1 MSQEVNIGQMA
12 LAAATAALGGAF
24 TWLWNRLS
32 GVEARL
38 DARITEARKAA
49 TSDTR
54 DIWTALDADRRAAT
68 AARERTLE
76 RLGEMPTKSDIAAL
90 ETRIATMLAHHLP
103 RT

>member
-1 MSQEVNIGQMA
+1 MAQEVNVAQVA

-38 DARITEARKAA
+38 DARISEARKAA
-49 TSDTR
+49 TADNR
-54 DIWTALDADRRAAT
+54 DIWTALDADRRAAA

-76 RLGEMPTKSDIAAL
+76 RLGEMPTKSDLAAL
-90 ETRIATMLAHHLP
+90 ETRIASMLTHHLP